1 MIALLRYAFL
11 KNMRDGSL
19 AAFVLGPMVMLTA
32 SLVGVAAF
40 TKDLR
45 VYPLSISPQWTAARS
60 AAAISLPM
68 LFIAALFASLAG
80 FWGFR
85 GEIVSRSMG
94 SLVLA
99 LRPMKIQA
107 ATMLFGA
114 FAGFAGFL
122 GTSLSLF
129 ALMDALPPH
138 PLRLLLNA
146 AVLCLLGSAAGSLI
160 VSFSSEPWAILPLYV
175 GGIVVVPWLIKTRS
189 VMPLLIGLIMTVV
202 CVAVSALFLE
212 RRCAL

>member
-1 MIALLRYAFL
+1 MIAILRYALL

-19 AAFVLGPMVMLTA
+19 AAFFLGPIVMLSA
-32 SLVGVAAF
+32 PLVGVAAF

-60 AAAISLPM
+60 AAEMTIPM
-68 LFIAALFASLAG
+68 LFLAAFFATLAG

-99 LRPMKIQA
+99 LRPIQIQA

-114 FAGFAGFL
+114 VAGFAGFL
-122 GTSLSLF
+122 GAGLSLF

-146 AVLCLLGSAAGSLI
+146 AVLCLFGSAAGSLI
-160 VSFSSEPWAILPLYV
+160 VSFSSEPWAILPLYI
-175 GGIVVVPWLIKTRS
+175 GMIVVVPWLIKAPS
-189 VMPLLIGLIMTVV
+189 VMALLIGLIMTVV
-202 CVAVSALFLE
+202 CVALSALVLE
-212 RRCAL
+212 RRCAR